1 MPSVSSLSLSLS
13 LSCSVAHSKRYRRKV
28 FLMMLKS
35 RFFFPGEYDDDDD
48 DDENNG
54 DGFAR
59 KKKKKDTKGRD
70 DDDGKAK
77 ERKGKGK
84 GKDSA
89 DDAKRHNALLAIDI
103 ERLSDESYNNNNN
116 NAKKGGIEQE
126 DGVES
131 DDTYTIAVNAE
142 GNTGDVTVTVTTS
155 SEQRGNETLRSHW
168 IAAYSPAR
176 ADVKAIAPI
185 KYAILNTVSKGRYV
199 EEGVA
204 EVRFKLTS
212 VREETYDFVLFGDS
226 WRWKHYNR
234 AEVFARSEAIN
245 LVGYLEPAHP
255 RVVLVKTP
263 SSLSSSS
270 SSSGL
275 IRRVAITWNSGR
287 DASSTPRIEWR
298 TNTNETSSTNWK
310 QVVATKTETYSREDL
325 CHAPATTYGFRSPGY
340 VHTSILYDVDVN
352 LAMRANA
359 FEAIEYRLVDDATEP
374 EKQEIYCCVYKP
386 ILQANQDTRSQQ
398 QPSSSSTT
406 RETELLFFGDMAR
419 GSVDDAET
427 WHISGSPA
435 WNVSDSIARHVNVV
449 NKNSS
454 SKVQGVFLFGDL
466 SYAKGYASVWDEFLA
481 QITPWASQIPLLT
494 NQGNHEYDTEVEFWP
509 ETRKGFEDLYGGND
523 SGGEC
528 GVAATVLFPTPRDD
542 KETIGADSD
551 WFKTEIGLI
560 SIVSM
565 NTEADFKVGSR
576 QYVFLERALKN
587 IDRTR
592 TPWVIVTGHRPGLV
606 DSDEKPDPD
615 DHESNR
621 IESTDIGV
629 MNMIQDHLW
638 ENLFLKFNVDLTFW
652 GHHHVYQRSC
662 SWEKFNASS
671 DQIHPTEVFGIGR
684 TNGCVQYSDAN
695 NIYSN
700 PKAPIS
706 LVVGTGGASLVKQL
720 SRPKSV
726 FNEITLYTHGY
737 IDLVAHNSTSLH
749 CKFIDGIGENTVLD
763 EFVILRTD
771 NDARYENLLKIGFA
785 SVVLLITY
793 LAFAITYR
801 FFHPRSNSSSSSSS
815 RSRLRPFGGP
825 GGFTKL
831 VDNEEEQ
838 EEQKEEIEEEE
849 IEMGQI
855 EKVYI

>member
-1 MPSVSSLSLSLS
+1 
-13 LSCSVAHSKRYRRKV
+13 
-28 FLMMLKS
+28 MLKSSS
-35 RFFFPGEYDDDDD
+35 RFFFPTWED
-48 DDENNG
+48 DDEEEEEEN
-54 DGFAR
+54 
-59 KKKKKDTKGRD
+59 DTKKSRTND
-70 DDDGKAK
+70 DDEKEKKNGKQG
-77 ERKGKGK
+77 GKTQNFFC
-84 GKDSA
+84 DE
-89 DDAKRHNALLAIDI
+89 DAKRHNALLAIDI
-103 ERLSDESYNNNNN
+103 QRLSDESFNT
-116 NAKKGGIEQE
+116 KKKKKKKKKMMSQQQEEKKKRGQE
-126 DGVES
+126 DGFLKDDEDGAYTVTVES
-131 DDTYTIAVNAE
+131 AE
-142 GNTGDVTVTVTTS
+142 GDARDVTVTVTTS
-155 SEQRGNETLRSHW
+155 SEQRGNETLLGSHW

-185 KYAILNTVSKGRYV
+185 KYAILNAVSKGRYV
-199 EEGVA
+199 ETGAV

-226 WRWKHYNR
+226 WMWKHYNR
-234 AEVFARSEAIN
+234 AEVLARSEAIN

-263 SSLSSSS
+263 PSSSS
-270 SSSGL
+270 SSSDL
-275 IRRVAITWNSGR
+275 VRRVAITWNSGR

-298 TNTNETSSTNWK
+298 TNTNETSTNWNE
-310 QVVATKTETYSREDL
+310 VVATKTETYGREDL
-325 CHAPATTYGFRSPGY
+325 CHAPATTFGFRSPGY
-340 VHTSILYDVDVN
+340 VHTSILYDVSVD
-352 LAMRANA
+352 LTTHANG
-359 FEAIEYRLVDDATEP
+359 FEKIEYRLLDDATEP

-386 ILQANQDTRSQQ
+386 ILQSS
-398 QPSSSSTT
+398 SSSSTT
-406 RETELLFFGDMAR
+406 RETELLFFGDMGR

-551 WFKTEIGLI
+551 WFKTEIGLV

-576 QYVFLERALKN
+576 QYVFLEEALKN

-638 ENLFLKFNVDLTFW
+638 ENLFLKYNVDLTFW

-662 SWEKFNASS
+662 SWAKFNASS
-671 DQIHPTEVFGIGR
+671 DQIHPTEVYGIGR

-706 LVVGTGGASLVKQL
+706 LVVGTGGASLVKEL
-720 SRPKSV
+720 SRPKSE
-726 FNEITLYTHGY
+726 FNEITLYAHGY

-749 CKFIDGIGENTVLD
+749 CKFIDGMDENSVLD
-763 EFVILRTD
+763 EFVILRTTD
-771 NDARYENLLKIGFA
+771 KNETRYENLLKIGFA
-785 SVVLLITY
+785 SVVLLIAC
-793 LAFAITYR
+793 LAIAVAYR
-801 FFHPRSNSSSSSSS
+801 FFHPCSSKSSSSSTSS
-815 RSRLRPFGGP
+815 RRSRPRPFGGQT

-831 VDNEEEQ
+831 VDDEEE
-838 EEQKEEIEEEE
+838 EEEEEEE

-855 EKVYI
+855 